1 MVIHNPL
8 PLPEETDTLKLRF
21 AIRTVKS
28 EDILA
33 ASGAVLTFLLYDVNT
48 GLVLK
53 NIDNRAIVKS
63 TNTTSELYE
72 ISMAAS
78 GIQSS
83 LQGRALAIRPSVT
96 GVGDDM
102 PGIMASLGHVY
113 RYESDG
119 TSELQR
125 GALVDESNKEGYRL
139 EPNYPNPFNPSTTI
153 RYGLPVRSHVSLT
166 VFNTLGQQV
175 ATLVNGEM
183 EAGYHDVKFD
193 ASRLPSGVYLYRL
206 QAGNHIEVRKALLM
220 K

>member
-1 MVIHNPL
+1 M
-8 PLPEETDTLKLRF
+8 
-21 AIRTVKS
+21 
-28 EDILA
+28 
-33 ASGAVLTFLLYDVNT
+33 LTFLLYDVNT

-63 TNTTSELYE
+63 TDTTSELYE

-102 PGIMASLGHVY
+102 PGITEV
-113 RYESDG
+113 SD
-119 TSELQR
+119 TSTDMNPTERRNCSGVPLWMKATKR
-125 GALVDESNKEGYRL
+125 DIGWNRL
-139 EPNYPNPFNPSTTI
+139 PQPFFNPSTTI